1 MTDRVSYIPAMAR
14 RRSPDRYAKLVQA
27 AISAFIAAN
36 GYRRAQVEDV
46 AAAMGV
52 AKGTVYL
59 YASSKAALFDLAV
72 RHADDPLPPPEPDV
86 LPVPTPAPGQTVA
99 YLRQRMATEGR
110 FVRLQAAAESP
121 SDDVAAELTDIVAEV
136 FDTVAANRVTIRLIN
151 AAARD
156 LPELGAL
163 WFDGARAG
171 LHSRLTAYLD
181 ARVAAG
187 VLPAPPSTAAAA
199 RMIIETTLWFAV
211 HRAWDP
217 RPDGIPDE
225 LVRTTIVGG
234 LVRSLT
240 GEP

>member
-1 MTDRVSYIPAMAR
+1 MAR
-14 RRSPDRYAKLVQA
+14 RRSPDRYAALIQA
-27 AISAFIAAN
+27 AIQSFIQAN

-72 RHADDPLPPPEPDV
+72 RHADDTVPPPEPDV
-86 LPVPTPAPGQTVA
+86 LPVPTPAPGQTVD
-99 YLRQRMATEGR
+99 YLRQRMATEAR
-110 FVRLQAAAESP
+110 FERLQAAMASP
-121 SDDVAAELTDIVAEV
+121 AADVVAELNDIVGEV

-156 LPELGAL
+156 LPALAAL
-163 WFDGARAG
+163 WFEGARAR
-171 LHSRLTAYLD
+171 LLSRLTAYLD

-187 VLPAPPSTAAAA
+187 ALPAPPSTAAAA

-217 RPDGIPDE
+217 CPDGIPDE
-225 LVRTTIVGG
+225 LVRATIVGG